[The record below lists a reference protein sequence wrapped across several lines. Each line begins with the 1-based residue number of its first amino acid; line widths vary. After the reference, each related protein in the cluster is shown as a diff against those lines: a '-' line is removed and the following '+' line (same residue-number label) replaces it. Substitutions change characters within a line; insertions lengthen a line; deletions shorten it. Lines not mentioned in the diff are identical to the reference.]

1 MAYYYY
7 FQKKQQQ
14 QQLLLLRGFT
24 SNYITIDGT
33 TSMASM
39 IA

>member
-7 FQKKQQQ
+7 FQKKQQ